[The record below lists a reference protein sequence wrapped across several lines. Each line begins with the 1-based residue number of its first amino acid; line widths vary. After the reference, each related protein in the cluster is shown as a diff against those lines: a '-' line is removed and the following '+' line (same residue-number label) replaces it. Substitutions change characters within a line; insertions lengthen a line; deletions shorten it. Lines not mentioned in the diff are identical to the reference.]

1 MELGNLTHNMNRDFS
16 NLKIWQQNVNKS
28 RICQHDLI
36 SSARLT
42 EKHIDIIAL
51 QEPAISDLAVTIATR
66 DWRVIYPSTHAKD
79 SSKTRSVI
87 LIRADIF
94 TNSWSQVDF
103 DSGDVT
109 VVKLT
114 GTWGSLLL
122 LNIYNDCVHDLTVE
136 QVKNFQRRV
145 DDNELVQQNEDAHTI
160 WLGDFNRHHP
170 YWDSTSDTRLFT
182 KDAISKAEKLISAVA
197 DAGLELALPPKI
209 PTHKHNVSK
218 KWTRLDH
225 VFLSEHSLDALI
237 SCEVVTNDLSPNT
250 DHLPIVTNLDLVVAR
265 APAKQVSNFRNV
277 DWEKFR
283 ETLEEQLQD
292 FGLPRAIK
300 DQGELDTECVR
311 LTNALQITIKREVPT
326 SNLGPMSRRWWT
338 KELTDLRRKASKI
351 GRKASKYKDNPN
363 NPLHAESAK
372 AKKEYDKAIEYNKKH
387 HWRDWLEKADDP
399 DIWTAHRYISAPAS
413 DGGATRIPTLS
424 ASRNGTEVTASTNED
439 KSVLLAKTFFPARP
453 SEATTR
459 APEQSYPDPVCKMD
473 GITRDQIRRHLGK
486 LKPYKAPGPD
496 TIPNIV
502 LSKCADI
509 LVNRL
514 YHIFTAIIKLGIYH
528 DPWKH
533 FTTVVLRKPGKP
545 KYNVPKAYRPIALLN
560 TLAKLLSSV
569 IAEQLMFYAEKHSL
583 LPLNHFGGRAKR
595 TASDAVH
602 LLVNR
607 VKNEWRRGKVISVLF
622 LDIEGAFPNAV
633 NEQLVHNLRARRV
646 PKKIIQYVANML
658 RDRSTTL
665 RFDDHTS
672 LPIEI
677 NNGIGQ
683 GDPLSMALYQ
693 FYNADLVEIPKED
706 EGEFAEAYVD
716 DAILAA
722 VANTFEEAHVKLK
735 DMMTREDGAINWA
748 KKHNSPFEYS
758 KLALIDFAH
767 SSKAVARPPLTLSGI
782 TIEPTKSTKY
792 LGIML
797 DQNLNWK
804 EQTAYIQE
812 KGAKWA
818 AQIRRAARP
827 SWGLTPKAARRV
839 YVGVAIP
846 RILYG
851 VDVWCVPTHET
862 PEGGR
867 KKGSVFAIRKLT
879 TTQRAG
885 TLAIT
890 GGFRTSPTDALDA
903 HASTLPMH
911 LKVGKILF
919 RTAVRF
925 ASLPDSHPLRKQ
937 YRLAGARKV
946 KRHKSALHHMTQLY
960 GISSKEVETVPVV
973 RQNPAKRS
981 QLPWSVEISES
992 KEASAQLDNTS
1003 REIIKVYSDGSAHD
1017 GKVGAAAVL
1026 MRQGKPDRVLRLCL
1040 GTTKQ
1045 HTVPEAELVGLI
1057 LGVHLINTEK
1067 RNRKSCA
1074 IGIDSQGAIKTLL
1087 TELTNPGHHLAAEAL
1102 RIATHLQNRAGNT
1115 NYSLTIRWTAGH
1127 VGIPGN
1133 EKADKE
1139 AKRAA
1144 DGHSSDSKEL
1154 PRYLRK
1160 NIKLSVSA
1168 LRQANNKERNDTWK
1182 NDWQASKGYKRL
1194 KAKDTASPSSQK
1206 FLSLTSNHRIP
1217 RRLASLIFQLRVGHA
1232 PLNGYLH
1239 RFKKVDSARCPACG
1253 DQCETAEH
1261 FLLRCPKYAHERWPL
1276 LVKINRTAPSMTD
1289 ILSNQKT
1296 IIPLINF
1303 LDATGRFQDEEKHI
1317 QEMQADAQDQDQDQ
1331 DQEQV

>member
-1 MELGNLTHNMNRDFS
+1 MELGNLTHFTNRDIS

-66 DWRVIYPSTHAKD
+66 DWRVVYPSTHTKD
-79 SSKTRSVI
+79 PSKTRTVI
-87 LIRADIF
+87 LICADIL
-94 TNSWSQVDF
+94 TNNWTQIDF
-103 DSGDVT
+103 ESGDVT
-109 VVKLT
+109 VIKLT

-122 LNIYNDCVHDLTVE
+122 LNIYNDCEHDLTIE
-136 QVKNFQRRV
+136 QVKQFQRCI
-145 DDNELVQQNEDAHTI
+145 DDDQQVRYNDEAHTI

-170 YWDSTSDTRLFT
+170 YWDNTSDTRLFT
-182 KDAISKAEKLISAVA
+182 KGAINKAEKLISAVA

-225 VFLSEHSLDALI
+225 VFLSDHSLDALI
-237 SCEVVTNDLSPNT
+237 SCETITNDLSPNT
-250 DHLPIVTNLDLVVAR
+250 DHLPIVTNLDLIIAR
-265 APAKQVSNFRNV
+265 APAKQISNFKNV
-277 DWEKFR
+277 DWATFR
-283 ETLEEQLQD
+283 VTLEEQLQE
-292 FGLPRAIK
+292 FGLPRAIRN
-300 DQGELDTECVR
+300 QGELDIECER
-311 LTNALQITIKREVPT
+311 LTKALQNTIQREVPV
-326 SNLGPMSRRWWT
+326 SDLGPMSRRWWT
-338 KELTDLRRKASKI
+338 KELMDLRREASKI
-351 GRKASKYKDNPN
+351 GRKASKYKNDPT
-363 NPLHAESAK
+363 NPLHVESAK
-372 AKKEYDKAIEYNKKH
+372 AKKTYEKTIEYNKKH

-424 ASRNGTEVTASTNED
+424 VSRNGVEVTATTNED
-439 KSVLLAKTFFPARP
+439 KSLLLAKTFFPARP
-453 SEATTR
+453 LEVDTHI
-459 APEQSYPDPVCKMD
+459 PEQSYPNPVCKMND
-473 GITRDQIRRHLGK
+473 ITRDQIRRHLAK

-496 TIPNIV
+496 AIPNIA

-514 YHIFTAIIKLGIYH
+514 FHIFYAIIKMGIYY

-560 TLAKLLSSV
+560 TLAKLLSSI
-569 IAEQLMFYAEKHSL
+569 IAEQLMFYAETHSL
-583 LPLNHFGGRAKR
+583 LPQNHFGGRAKR

-633 NEQLVHNLRARRV
+633 NEQLVHNLRTRRV
-646 PKKIIQYVANML
+646 PTKITRYVANML

-665 RFDDHTS
+665 RFDDHSS
-672 LPIEI
+672 LPIAI

-693 FYNADLVEIPKED
+693 FYNADLVEIPIED

-722 VANTFEEAHVKLK
+722 VADSFEEAHEKLK
-735 DMMTREDGAINWA
+735 DMMLRENGAISWA

-767 SSKAVARPPLTLSGI
+767 SRKAVVRPILTLPGI
-782 TIEPTKSTKY
+782 TITPTKSTKY

-804 EQTAYIQE
+804 EQTAYVQE
-812 KGAKWA
+812 KGSKWA

-851 VDVWCVPTHET
+851 IDVWCVPTHVVH
-862 PEGGR
+862 EGGR
-867 KKGSVFAIRKLT
+867 KKGSVYAIRKLT

-911 LKVGKILF
+911 LKVGKVLF
-919 RTAVRF
+919 IR
-925 ASLPDSHPLRKQ
+925 
-937 YRLAGARKV
+937 
-946 KRHKSALHHMTQLY
+946 
-960 GISSKEVETVPVV
+960 
-973 RQNPAKRS
+973 KRS
-981 QLPWSVEISES
+981 I
-992 KEASAQLDNTS
+992 
-1003 REIIKVYSDGSAHD
+1003 
-1017 GKVGAAAVL
+1017 
-1026 MRQGKPDRVLRLCL
+1026 CL
-1040 GTTKQ
+1040 KM
-1045 HTVPEAELVGLI
+1045 A
-1057 LGVHLINTEK
+1057 
-1067 RNRKSCA
+1067 
-1074 IGIDSQGAIKTLL
+1074 
-1087 TELTNPGHHLAAEAL
+1087 
-1102 RIATHLQNRAGNT
+1102 
-1115 NYSLTIRWTAGH
+1115 
-1127 VGIPGN
+1127 
-1133 EKADKE
+1133 
-1139 AKRAA
+1139 
-1144 DGHSSDSKEL
+1144 
-1154 PRYLRK
+1154 
-1160 NIKLSVSA
+1160 
-1168 LRQANNKERNDTWK
+1168 
-1182 NDWQASKGYKRL
+1182 
-1194 KAKDTASPSSQK
+1194 
-1206 FLSLTSNHRIP
+1206 
-1217 RRLASLIFQLRVGHA
+1217 
-1232 PLNGYLH
+1232 
-1239 RFKKVDSARCPACG
+1239 
-1253 DQCETAEH
+1253 
-1261 FLLRCPKYAHERWPL
+1261 
-1276 LVKINRTAPSMTD
+1276 
-1289 ILSNQKT
+1289 
-1296 IIPLINF
+1296 
-1303 LDATGRFQDEEKHI
+1303 
-1317 QEMQADAQDQDQDQ
+1317 
-1331 DQEQV
+1331 